1 MIIVVP
7 LPQHTVTW
15 NNHCLWYLVISW
27 VGNFDGHVSCFIW
40 CQPKSLIDIHM
51 VIELVWRVHDDSTQT
66 FSALT
71 GMAGSLV
78 FPHLSPEAPFP
89 STAWDHGTRTHVVT
103 QGSQD
108 EQFRS
113 FKQNPQD
120 LLRPNHFCH
129 ILLVKQVTKAI
140 LVMGMGIKLNRK
152 YRK

>member
-1 MIIVVP
+1 
-7 LPQHTVTW
+7 
-15 NNHCLWYLVISW
+15 
-27 VGNFDGHVSCFIW
+27 
-40 CQPKSLIDIHM
+40 M

-71 GMAGSLV
+71 GMAG
-78 FPHLSPEAPFP
+78 
-89 STAWDHGTRTHVVT
+89 TRTHVVT

-113 FKQNPQD
+113 SKQDPQD

-140 LVMGMGIKLNRK
+140 LVMGMGITLNRK